1 MADLSQV
8 VGAEVTS
15 LSPASMGIVEGAL
28 GETARELTV
37 GTLSLGLL
45 WMRGRWCELVV
56 TP

>member
-28 GETARELTV
+28 GEAARELTV

-45 WMRGRWCELVV
+45 WTRGRWCEPMV